1 MKKIITLVFM
11 SAVLALTSC
20 NDFLDKYPKYGVDPE
35 SEVTN
40 EIAVALTTACYKTLQ
55 SSNMYNSIVI
65 FSWKIIGDLSIFIN
79 FKSNTINYS
88 IFNF

>member
-40 EIAVALTTACYKTLQ
+40 EIAVALQMLHQ
-55 SSNMYNSIVI
+55 RRSISHI
-65 FSWKIIGDLSIFIN
+65 LN
-79 FKSNTINYS
+79 
-88 IFNF
+88 

>member
-55 SSNMYNSIVI
+55 SLTSVFGASTSSQATV
-65 FSWKIIGDLSIFIN
+65 K
-79 FKSNTINYS
+79 
-88 IFNF
+88 

>member
-35 SEVTN
+35 SEVCLLYTSDAAD
-40 EIAVALTTACYKTLQ
+40 E
-55 SSNMYNSIVI
+55 
-65 FSWKIIGDLSIFIN
+65 
-79 FKSNTINYS
+79 
-88 IFNF
+88 